1 MTTQAQELER
11 LRAELDALSARLDE
25 LQAVQAVRNV
35 LIDYTLYHDRGLSR
49 ELAELFTNDA
59 VLDIAGFG
67 ADLDTSITGRNA
79 IREMYQQIDARSS
92 GPPPHKHA
100 ITNLRIDVQGDGAI
114 ASSYL
119 LDWGGAPTAAGPG
132 GSIYHDRL
140 EKQSDG
146 RWLIKHKRIICTA
159 EITVNAVLS
168 VDV

>member
-1 MTTQAQELER
+1 MTTQAQELQKLQTEV
-11 LRAELDALSARLDE
+11 DALSARLNE
-25 LQAVQAVRNV
+25 LHAVQTVRNV
-35 LIDYTLYHDRGLSR
+35 LIDYTLYHDRGMSQ
-49 ELAELFTNDA
+49 ELAELFTEDA

-67 ADLDTSITGRNA
+67 ADLDTSLTGRNA

-100 ITNLRIDVQGDGAI
+100 ITNLRIDVRGEAAI

-119 LDWGGAPTAAGPG
+119 LDWGGTPTAAGPG

-159 EITVNAVLS
+159 EITVDAVLS
-168 VDV
+168 VNV